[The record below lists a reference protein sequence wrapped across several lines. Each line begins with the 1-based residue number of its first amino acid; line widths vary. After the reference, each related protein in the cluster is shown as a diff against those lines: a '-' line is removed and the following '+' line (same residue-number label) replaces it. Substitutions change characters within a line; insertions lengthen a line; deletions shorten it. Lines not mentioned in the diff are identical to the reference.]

1 MNIFKL
7 STRVINKSNI
17 VDVSTKPK
25 IIPMNNIVKNHSIA
39 DEFIFFGNGSINSSS
54 SVSKVCQKTNKQD
67 YDMILLQILL
77 QIWKTTKMN
86 N

>member
-25 IIPMNNIVKNHSIA
+25 IIPMNNIVKNNSIV

-54 SVSKVCQKTNKQD
+54 SVIKVCQKTNNQD

-77 QIWKTTKMN
+77 QI
-86 N
+86 

>member
-7 STRVINKSNI
+7 SRRIINKSHI
-17 VDVSTKPK
+17 VDVSIKPK
-25 IIPMNNIVKNHSIA
+25 FIPMNNIVKNNSIV

-54 SVSKVCQKTNKQD
+54 SVIKICQNPNKQD

-77 QIWKTTKMN
+77 QI
-86 N
+86 

>member
-7 STRVINKSNI
+7 SRRIINKSHI
-17 VDVSTKPK
+17 VDVSIKPK
-25 IIPMNNIVKNHSIA
+25 FIPMNNIVKNNSIA

-54 SVSKVCQKTNKQD
+54 SVIKICQNPNKQD

-77 QIWKTTKMN
+77 QI
-86 N
+86 